1 MLFAGFW
8 SCRQRGEC
16 WMGKRDR
23 GHVGGREWYS
33 ISTVQLYF
41 VVLFRF
47 IRYSKILT
55 QNTFGGYYKLYVLC
69 TLMCSGAWH

>member
-33 ISTVQLYF
+33 ISTVWNYILLYYLDLSGT
-41 VVLFRF
+41 V
-47 IRYSKILT
+47 RYWL
-55 QNTFGGYYKLYVLC
+55 
-69 TLMCSGAWH
+69 